1 MRFMGKITLIS
12 ALGILMV
19 SISFNVAP
27 AQQHNFH
34 AIVEQ
39 NGTVVLCLSRGDL
52 LFSDRCAV
60 TGRLMIVQP
69 VREGTVVWRS
79 VIGTVVMENEAPQN
93 PDCALGRAKWDSKT
107 ERATSSGK
115 RIRKVEPAEVLARL
129 DKTLPERASLAES
142 DITAFAL
149 DLDNDG
155 IDEIVFRASN
165 LQRVIDLHE
174 KTREPYPYVVTG
186 GILVSKSSF
195 PATFFFENGTYS
207 GGTDTIG
214 QVQFKGVV
222 PIAPGT
228 GEIALLIKAGDGLAS
243 SQDLIRFRGSV
254 QRIETIEF
262 RCH

>member
-1 MRFMGKITLIS
+1 MRFMGKVTLVS
-12 ALGILMV
+12 TVGILIG
-19 SISFNVAP
+19 SISFNVTT
-27 AQQHNFH
+27 AQQHDLH

-39 NGTVVLCLSRGDL
+39 NGTVVLCLSRVDL
-52 LFSDRCAV
+52 LFSDQCAGA
-60 TGRLMIVQP
+60 GRLMIVQP
-69 VREGTVVWRS
+69 VREGAVVWRS
-79 VIGTVVMENEAPQN
+79 AIGTVVMENAAPQN
-93 PDCALGRAKWDSKT
+93 PDCVLSRAKWDSKA
-107 ERATSSGK
+107 ERAISSGK
-115 RIRKVEPAEVLARL
+115 RIRKIEAAEVLARL
-129 DKTLPERASLAES
+129 DKTFPKRASLTES

-155 IDEIVFRASN
+155 IDEIVFSASN
-165 LQRVIDLHE
+165 VQRVVDLHE

-214 QVQFKGVV
+214 RVEFKGVV

-228 GEIALLIKAGDGLAS
+228 GEIALLVKAGDGLAS